1 MSAYIET
8 PDGHIQASWAARIGE
23 LHLQYKDLT
32 KDLGCKNKFDAT
44 ISITLLCGLLC
55 YIHELLENDK
65 IQESEIHDFF
75 NPKKEEIFHYSNSIG
90 DPPAKKVI
98 ECLRNATCHPL
109 GDQSIHKNHKVTGF
123 RSYNS
128 KEANDKEFIEGFIF
142 THSPRVTNDGC
153 LRKSRTQSSEPP
165 YCLEIKLSLDRIS
178 EIIFLT
184 SSHFSSLLKSHQNEN
199 RSPPR

>member
-23 LHLQYKDLT
+23 LHLQYKFLT
-32 KDLGCKNKFDAT
+32 KDLECKNKFNAT
-44 ISITLLCGLLC
+44 ISISLLCSLLC
-55 YIHELLENDK
+55 YIDELLENDK
-65 IQESEIHDFF
+65 IQESKIHDFF
-75 NPKKEEIFHYSNSIG
+75 NLEKEEILHYSNNIG
-90 DPPAKKVI
+90 NPPAKKII

-109 GDQSIHKNHKVTGF
+109 GDQSIHKRHKITGF

-128 KEANDKEFIEGFIF
+128 RKANNEEFIEGFIF
-142 THSPRVTNDGC
+142 THSPKVTNDGK
-153 LRKSRTQSSEPP
+153 LRRPRTQSSEPP

-178 EIIFLT
+178 KIILLN
-184 SSHFSSLLKSHQNEN
+184 SDHFSSLLKSQQNEN